1 MQKEDRPECIHVEP
15 AKYKIGMFSKMNRV
29 TIKAL
34 RYYDD
39 IGLLKPAQIDDFTG
53 YRYYTSEQLPRLHR
67 ILALRQMGFSIDEIT
82 EVMRGLSITKLLQT
96 KKEQLLAAIAENM
109 KKLAQ
114 VEHYINTYKEDF
126 SLDYNVIIKELP
138 EVTVASMRRVF
149 AGYDEYFTVIPAM
162 GEEMERLGCVC
173 AVPEYCFNIYHDGE
187 YKEEDIDVE
196 VCEAVTQAKEESDMV
211 KFRIVERVPEA
222 ACVLHKGPYSAL
234 RNAYAAVIKWIEDN
248 DYEPMD
254 MPRESYID
262 GIWNKDSE
270 EDWLTEVQF
279 PIKKRNL
286 QKSTTDDL

>member
-1 MQKEDRPECIHVEP
+1 MQKEGRPECVRIEP

-29 TIKAL
+29 TIKTL

-39 IGLLKPAQIDDFTG
+39 IGLLKPSQIDDFTG
-53 YRYYTSEQLPRLHR
+53 YRYYTSEQLPQLHR
-67 ILALRQMGFSIDEIT
+67 ILALRQMGFSIEEIT
-82 EVMRGLSITKLLQT
+82 EVVRGLAIGDLLKTKRV
-96 KKEQLLAAIAENM
+96 QLLEVIADDM

-114 VEHYINTYKEDF
+114 VEHYISTYKDDLI
-126 SLDYNVIIKELP
+126 SGYHIIVKELP
-138 EVTVASMRRVF
+138 EVTVASMRRIV
-149 AGYDEYFTVIPAM
+149 AGYDEYFSIIPAM

-196 VCEAVTQAKEESDMV
+196 VCEAVTEAKEESNIV
-211 KFRIVERVPEA
+211 KFRHIEGVPQA

-234 RNAYAAVIKWIEDN
+234 RHAYAAVIRWIEDN

-279 PIKKRNL
+279 PIRKKEKL
-286 QKSTTDDL
+286 V